1 MNAHAGVGMV
11 ACPSCGAGN
20 AQAAKF
26 CGSCGATINGGA
38 QAGPGSPPQPP
49 PYPPNNSRFNVGGMG
64 VIGGPADIQSI
75 APMDPLQA
83 FAHVEQTLMACGGR
97 AMMQNPPSSM
107 HIEIPYK
114 DLWLTGG
121 MPVRFRGLMTFT
133 PQGPKQTLLQ
143 SKLAIDWGSAALVP
157 ILVLVTAAFAGFMN
171 PLFFMMYLIFGA
183 MCAGASAWMLATSG
197 QTKAAAKFVG
207 ALSGVQPNLAA
218 PKFEMPK
225 MPGGGQQDWASP
237 QQKQA
242 AADPAPMEQL
252 ERLAKLR
259 DAGVVTA
266 EEFEAKKAELLKRL

>member
-1 MNAHAGVGMV
+1 MV
-11 ACPSCGAGN
+11 ACPSCGAG
-20 AQAAKF
+20 AALTAKF
-26 CGSCGATINGGA
+26 CGSCGTTINAGP
-38 QAGPGSPPQPP
+38 QAGPVPPPQPP

-64 VIGGPADIQSI
+64 AMGGPADIQSI

-97 AMMQNPPSSM
+97 AMQQNPPSSM
-107 HIEIPYK
+107 LIEIPYK

-121 MPVRFRGLMTFT
+121 MNVRYRGVMTFT

-143 SKLAIDWGSAALVP
+143 SKLAVDWGTAAMVP
-157 ILVLVTAAFAGFMN
+157 ILVLVTAVFAGFMS

-183 MCAGASAWMLATSG
+183 LCAGISAWMLATSG
-197 QTKAAAKFVG
+197 QTKAAAKFIG
-207 ALSGVQPNLAA
+207 ALSGAQPDVARQ
-218 PKFEMPK
+218 KFEMPK
-225 MPGGGQQDWASP
+225 MPGGGQPGWSAP
-237 QQKQA
+237 QHKQA

-266 EEFEAKKAELLKRL
+266 AEFEAKKAELLKRL

>member
-26 CGSCGATINGGA
+26 CGSCGKTVNAGA
-38 QAGPGSPPQPP
+38 QTESVPPPQPP

-64 VIGGPADIQSI
+64 AMGGPADIQSI

-83 FAHVEQTLMACGGR
+83 FAYVEQTLMACGGR

-121 MPVRFRGLMTFT
+121 MNVRYRGLMTFT

-143 SKLAIDWGSAALVP
+143 SKLAVDWGSAGLVP

-183 MCAGASAWMLATSG
+183 VCAGISAWMLATTG
-197 QTKAAAKFVG
+197 QSKAAAKFVG
-207 ALSGVQPNLAA
+207 ALSGAQPDVGK

-225 MPGGGQQDWASP
+225 MPGGLKADWTPP

-259 DAGVVTA
+259 DAGAVTA
-266 EEFEAKKAELLKRL
+266 AEFEAKKAELLKRL